1 MASTKISSVRKNTES
16 ASTKPTAASPV
27 SEGYNPSATVNSTKQ
42 AYTTHNSEK
51 PSAYTSKYDNLIND
65 NLNNILKRK
74 QFSYD
79 ASKDALYNQ
88 YKDMYTRNGQ
98 TAMQDTMGNAAL
110 LTGGYGNS
118 YATTAGQQMYNSY
131 MQQLNDK
138 IPELEQRAYE
148 RYRDE
153 TSDLYNQNNLLTN
166 LDATYYG
173 RYRDKMSDYFNDR
186 DFYYNAYNNERNF
199 DYGKYRDD
207 IGDAKDDRN
216 FAYQKERDSVSDS
229 QWDKTFNY
237 NKDRDTRDFN
247 YQKER
252 DSVSDSQWNKTFNYN
267 KDRDT
272 RDFNYQKERDSVS
285 DSQWDKTFNYNKYR
299 DNVGDAQWQQQ
310 FDYSKYRDNVGDSQW
325 QQQFDYQKDRDA
337 VSDEQ
342 WNKTYSANVSKAV
355 SSAQKES
362 EDDTYF
368 DPDKAYKFLTD
379 YDEYFD
385 VKDNPSEVAE
395 ALFQSYG
402 DKDGFWEWAD
412 KASIGSGSLSD
423 LIYSLHPELADSST
437 LNGTNSWGS
446 IGTAGIQSNANAI
459 ADYNKRYSDYKSLLS
474 DSENW
479 STSRQ
484 QWMDDNKKAKKTNS
498 KK

>member
-1 MASTKISSVRKNTES
+1 MATVRKERTSSIYEKAPDRFNANS
-16 ASTKPTAASPV
+16 SSTTNSNNA
-27 SEGYNPSATVNSTKQ
+27 GYKPSAAVNTAKQ
-42 AYTTHNSEK
+42 AYTVHNSEK
-51 PSAYTSKYDNLIND
+51 PSAYTGKYDNLIND
-65 NLNNILKRK
+65 NLNNILNRK
-74 QFSYD
+74 QFNYD
-79 ASKDALYNQ
+79 ANKDALYNQ

-118 YATTAGQQMYNSY
+118 YATTAGQQAYNSY

-153 TSDLYNQNNLLTN
+153 TNDLYNQNNLLTN
-166 LDATYYG
+166 LDSTDYS
-173 RYRDKMSDYFNDR
+173 RYRDKMSDYLNDR

-207 IGDAKDDRN
+207 VGDAKDDRN
-216 FAYQKERDSVSDS
+216 
-229 QWDKTFNY
+229 
-237 NKDRDTRDFN
+237 FN

-252 DSVSDSQWNKTFNYN
+252 DSVSD
-267 KDRDT
+267 D
-272 RDFNYQKERDSVS
+272 
-285 DSQWDKTFNYNKYR
+285 
-299 DNVGDAQWQQQ
+299 QWQ
-310 FDYSKYRDNVGDSQW
+310 K
-325 QQQFDYQKDRDA
+325 QFDYQKQRDA
-337 VSDEQ
+337 VSDDQ
-342 WNKTYSANVSKAV
+342 WNKNYAMNISKAIG
-355 SSAQKES
+355 SAQKES

-368 DPDKAYKFLTD
+368 NPDKAYKFLTD
-379 YDEYFD
+379 YDDYFN

-412 KASIGSGSLSD
+412 EASIGEGSLTD
-423 LIYSLHPELADSST
+423 LIYSLHPELIDSST
-437 LNGTNSWGS
+437 LKGVNSWGT
-446 IGTAGIQSNANAI
+446 IGSAGIQSNANAI
-459 ADYNKRYSDYKSLLS
+459 AEDNKRYSDYKSLLS
-474 DSENW
+474 DSNNW

-484 QWMDDNKKAKKTNS
+484 QWLDDNKKAKKANS

>member
-1 MASTKISSVRKNTES
+1 MATVRKRFNTNS
-16 ASTKPTAASPV
+16 SSTTNGTGYKPSNAVNAA
-27 SEGYNPSATVNSTKQ
+27 KQ
-42 AYTTHNSEK
+42 AYTVHNSEK
-51 PSAYTSKYDNLIND
+51 PSAYTGKYDNLIND
-65 NLNNILKRK
+65 NLNNILNRK

-79 ASKDALYNQ
+79 ANKDTLYNQ

-118 YATTAGQQMYNSY
+118 YATTAGQQAYNSY

-153 TSDLYNQNNLLTN
+153 TNDLYNQNNLLTN
-166 LDATYYG
+166 LDSTDYS
-173 RYRDKMSDYFNDR
+173 RYRDKMSDYLNDR

-207 IGDAKDDRN
+207 VGDAKDDRN
-216 FAYQKERDSVSDS
+216 
-229 QWDKTFNY
+229 
-237 NKDRDTRDFN
+237 FN

-252 DSVSDSQWNKTFNYN
+252 DSVSDDQWQKTFNYN
-267 KDRDT
+267 
-272 RDFNYQKERDSVS
+272 Q
-285 DSQWDKTFNYNKYR
+285 YR
-299 DNVGDAQWQQQ
+299 DNVGDDQWQ
-310 FDYSKYRDNVGDSQW
+310 K
-325 QQQFDYQKDRDA
+325 QFDYQKQRDA
-337 VSDEQ
+337 VSDDQ
-342 WNKTYSANVSKAV
+342 WEKNYAMNISKAIG
-355 SSAQKES
+355 SAQKES
-362 EDDTYF
+362 EVDTYF

-379 YDEYFD
+379 YDDYFN

-412 KASIGSGSLSD
+412 EASIGEGSLTD
-423 LIYSLHPELADSST
+423 LIYSLHPELIDNST
-437 LNGTNSWGS
+437 IKGVNSWGT
-446 IGTAGIQSNANAI
+446 IGSTGIQSNANAI
-459 ADYNKRYSDYKSLLS
+459 AEDNKRYSDYKSLLS
-474 DSENW
+474 DSNNW

-484 QWMDDNKKAKKTNS
+484 QWLDDNKKAKKANS

>member
-1 MASTKISSVRKNTES
+1 MAKVRKERTSSIYEKAPDRFNANS
-16 ASTKPTAASPV
+16 SSTT
-27 SEGYNPSATVNSTKQ
+27 NSTGYKPSNAVNTAKQ
-42 AYTTHNSEK
+42 AYTVHNSKK
-51 PSAYTSKYDNLIND
+51 PSAYTGKYDNLIND
-65 NLNNILKRK
+65 NLNNILNRK
-74 QFSYD
+74 QFNYD

-118 YATTAGQQMYNSY
+118 YATTAGQQAYNSY
-131 MQQLNDK
+131 TQQLNDK

-153 TSDLYNQNNLLTN
+153 TNDLYNQNNLLTN
-166 LDATYYG
+166 LDSTDYS
-173 RYRDKMSDYFNDR
+173 RYRDKMSDYLNDR

-207 IGDAKDDRN
+207 VGDAKDDRN
-216 FAYQKERDSVSDS
+216 FNYQKKRDSVSD
-229 QWDKTFNY
+229 
-237 NKDRDTRDFN
+237 
-247 YQKER
+247 
-252 DSVSDSQWNKTFNYN
+252 
-267 KDRDT
+267 
-272 RDFNYQKERDSVS
+272 
-285 DSQWDKTFNYNKYR
+285 
-299 DNVGDAQWQQQ
+299 AQWQ
-310 FDYSKYRDNVGDSQW
+310 K
-325 QQQFDYQKDRDA
+325 QFDYQKQRDA
-337 VSDEQ
+337 VSDDQ
-342 WNKTYSANVSKAV
+342 WNKNYAMNISKAIG
-355 SSAQKES
+355 SAQKES

-379 YDEYFD
+379 YDDYFN

-412 KASIGSGSLSD
+412 EASIGEGSLTD
-423 LIYSLHPELADSST
+423 LIYSLHPELIDSST
-437 LNGTNSWGS
+437 LKGVNSWGT
-446 IGTAGIQSNANAI
+446 IGSAGIQSNANAI
-459 ADYNKRYSDYKSLLS
+459 AEDNKRYSDYKSLLS
-474 DSENW
+474 DSNNW

-484 QWMDDNKKAKKTNS
+484 QWLDDNKKAKKANS

>member
-1 MASTKISSVRKNTES
+1 MATVRKERTSSIYEKAPDRFNANS
-16 ASTKPTAASPV
+16 SSTTNSNNA
-27 SEGYNPSATVNSTKQ
+27 GYKPSAAVNTAKQ
-42 AYTTHNSEK
+42 AYTVHNSEK
-51 PSAYTSKYDNLIND
+51 PSAYTGKYDNLIND
-65 NLNNILKRK
+65 NLNNILNRK
-74 QFSYD
+74 QFNYD
-79 ASKDALYNQ
+79 ANKDALYNQ

-118 YATTAGQQMYNSY
+118 YATTAGQQAYNSY

-153 TSDLYNQNNLLTN
+153 TNDLYNQNNLLTN
-166 LDATYYG
+166 LDSTDYS
-173 RYRDKMSDYFNDR
+173 RYRDKMSDYLNDR

-207 IGDAKDDRN
+207 VGDAKDDRN
-216 FAYQKERDSVSDS
+216 
-229 QWDKTFNY
+229 
-237 NKDRDTRDFN
+237 FN

-252 DSVSDSQWNKTFNYN
+252 DSVSD
-267 KDRDT
+267 D
-272 RDFNYQKERDSVS
+272 
-285 DSQWDKTFNYNKYR
+285 
-299 DNVGDAQWQQQ
+299 QWQ
-310 FDYSKYRDNVGDSQW
+310 K
-325 QQQFDYQKDRDA
+325 QFDYQKQRDA
-337 VSDEQ
+337 VSDDQ
-342 WNKTYSANVSKAV
+342 WEKNYAMNISKAIG
-355 SSAQKES
+355 SAQKES
-362 EDDTYF
+362 KDDTYF

-379 YDEYFD
+379 YDDYFN

-412 KASIGSGSLSD
+412 EASIGEGSLTD
-423 LIYSLHPELADSST
+423 LIYSLHPELIDSST
-437 LNGTNSWGS
+437 LKGTNSWGT
-446 IGTAGIQSNANAI
+446 IGSAGIQSNASAI
-459 ADYNKRYSDYKSLLS
+459 AEDNKRYSDYKSLLS
-474 DSENW
+474 DSNNW

-484 QWMDDNKKAKKTNS
+484 QWLDDNKKAKKANN

>member
-1 MASTKISSVRKNTES
+1 MAKVRKERTSSIYEKAPDRFNANS
-16 ASTKPTAASPV
+16 SSTT
-27 SEGYNPSATVNSTKQ
+27 NSTGYKPSNAVNTAKQ
-42 AYTTHNSEK
+42 AYTVHNSKK
-51 PSAYTSKYDNLIND
+51 PSAYTGKYDNLIND
-65 NLNNILKRK
+65 NLNNILNRK
-74 QFSYD
+74 QFNYD
-79 ASKDALYNQ
+79 ASKDSLYNQ

-118 YATTAGQQMYNSY
+118 YATTAGQQAYNSY

-138 IPELEQRAYE
+138 IPELEQRAYD

-153 TSDLYNQNNLLTN
+153 TNDLYNQNNLLTN
-166 LDATYYG
+166 LDSTDYS
-173 RYRDKMSDYFNDR
+173 RYRDKMSDYLNDR

-207 IGDAKDDRN
+207 AGDAKDDRN
-216 FAYQKERDSVSDS
+216 
-229 QWDKTFNY
+229 
-237 NKDRDTRDFN
+237 FN

-252 DSVSDSQWNKTFNYN
+252 DSVSDDQWQKTFNYN
-267 KDRDT
+267 
-272 RDFNYQKERDSVS
+272 Q
-285 DSQWDKTFNYNKYR
+285 YR
-299 DNVGDAQWQQQ
+299 DNVGD
-310 FDYSKYRDNVGDSQW
+310 D
-325 QQQFDYQKDRDA
+325 
-337 VSDEQ
+337 Q
-342 WNKTYSANVSKAV
+342 WNKNYAMNISKAIG
-355 SSAQKES
+355 SAQKES

-379 YDEYFD
+379 YDDYFN

-412 KASIGSGSLSD
+412 EASIGEGSLTD
-423 LIYSLHPELADSST
+423 LIYSLHPELIDSST
-437 LNGTNSWGS
+437 LKGVNSWGT
-446 IGTAGIQSNANAI
+446 IGSAGIQSNANAI
-459 ADYNKRYSDYKSLLS
+459 AEDNKRYGDYKSLLS
-474 DSENW
+474 DSNNW

-484 QWMDDNKKAKKTNS
+484 QWLDDNKKAKKANS

>member
-1 MASTKISSVRKNTES
+1 MAKVRKERTSSIYEKAPDRFNAKS
-16 ASTKPTAASPV
+16 SSTT
-27 SEGYNPSATVNSTKQ
+27 NSTGYKPSNAVNTAKQ
-42 AYTTHNSEK
+42 AYTVHNSKK
-51 PSAYTSKYDNLIND
+51 PSAYTGKYDNLIND
-65 NLNNILKRK
+65 NLNNILNRK

-79 ASKDALYNQ
+79 ANKDALYNQ

-118 YATTAGQQMYNSY
+118 YATTAGQQAYNSY

-153 TSDLYNQNNLLTN
+153 TNDLYNQNNLLTN
-166 LDATYYG
+166 LDSTDYG
-173 RYRDKMSDYFNDR
+173 RYRDKMSDYLNDR

-207 IGDAKDDRN
+207 VGDAKDDRN
-216 FAYQKERDSVSDS
+216 
-229 QWDKTFNY
+229 
-237 NKDRDTRDFN
+237 FN

-252 DSVSDSQWNKTFNYN
+252 DSVSD
-267 KDRDT
+267 
-272 RDFNYQKERDSVS
+272 
-285 DSQWDKTFNYNKYR
+285 
-299 DNVGDAQWQQQ
+299 AQWQ
-310 FDYSKYRDNVGDSQW
+310 K
-325 QQQFDYQKDRDA
+325 QFDYQKQRDA
-337 VSDEQ
+337 VSDDQ
-342 WNKTYSANVSKAV
+342 WNKNYAMNISKAIG
-355 SSAQKES
+355 SAQKES

-379 YDEYFD
+379 YDDYFN

-412 KASIGSGSLSD
+412 EASIGEGSLTD
-423 LIYSLHPELADSST
+423 LIYSLHPELIDSST
-437 LNGTNSWGS
+437 LKGVNSWGT
-446 IGTAGIQSNANAI
+446 IGSAGIQSNANAI
-459 ADYNKRYSDYKSLLS
+459 AEDNKRYSDYKSLLS
-474 DSENW
+474 DSNNW

-484 QWMDDNKKAKKTNS
+484 QWLDDNKKAKKANS

>member
-1 MASTKISSVRKNTES
+1 MATVRKERTSNIYEKAPDRFNTNS
-16 ASTKPTAASPV
+16 SSTTNS
-27 SEGYNPSATVNSTKQ
+27 NSTGYKPSDAVGTAKQ
-42 AYTTHNSEK
+42 AYTKHNSEK
-51 PSAYTSKYDNLIND
+51 PSAYTGKYDNLIND
-65 NLNNILKRK
+65 NLNNILNRK
-74 QFSYD
+74 QFNYD
-79 ASKDALYNQ
+79 ASKDALYKQ

-118 YATTAGQQMYNSY
+118 YATTAGQQAYNSY

-153 TSDLYNQNNLLTN
+153 TNDLYNQNNLLTN
-166 LDATYYG
+166 LDSTDYG
-173 RYRDKMSDYFNDR
+173 RYRDKMSDYLNDR

-207 IGDAKDDRN
+207 VGDAKDDRN
-216 FAYQKERDSVSDS
+216 
-229 QWDKTFNY
+229 
-237 NKDRDTRDFN
+237 FN

-252 DSVSDSQWNKTFNYN
+252 DSVSDAQWQKTFNYN
-267 KDRDT
+267 
-272 RDFNYQKERDSVS
+272 Q
-285 DSQWDKTFNYNKYR
+285 YR
-299 DNVGDAQWQQQ
+299 DNVGDDQWQ
-310 FDYSKYRDNVGDSQW
+310 K
-325 QQQFDYQKDRDA
+325 QFDYQKQRDA
-337 VSDEQ
+337 VSDDQ
-342 WNKTYSANVSKAV
+342 WNKNYAMNISKAIG
-355 SSAQKES
+355 SAQKES
-362 EDDTYF
+362 EADTYF

-379 YDEYFD
+379 YDDYFN

-412 KASIGSGSLSD
+412 EASIGEGSLTD
-423 LIYSLHPELADSST
+423 LIYSLHPELIDSTT
-437 LNGTNSWGS
+437 LKGVNSWGT
-446 IGTAGIQSNANAI
+446 IGSAGIQSNANAI
-459 ADYNKRYSDYKSLLS
+459 AEDNKRYSDYKSLLS
-474 DSENW
+474 DSNNW

-484 QWMDDNKKAKKTNS
+484 QWLDDNKKAKKANS

>member
-1 MASTKISSVRKNTES
+1 MATVRKERTSSIYEKAPDRFNANS
-16 ASTKPTAASPV
+16 GSTTNS
-27 SEGYNPSATVNSTKQ
+27 NSTGYKPSNAVNTAKQ
-42 AYTTHNSEK
+42 AYTVHNSEK
-51 PSAYTSKYDNLIND
+51 PSAYTGKYDNLIND
-65 NLNNILKRK
+65 NLNNILNRK

-79 ASKDALYNQ
+79 ANKDTLYNQ

-118 YATTAGQQMYNSY
+118 YATTAGQQAYNSY

-153 TSDLYNQNNLLTN
+153 TNDLYNQNNLLTN
-166 LDATYYG
+166 LDSTDYS
-173 RYRDKMSDYFNDR
+173 RYRDKMSDYLNDR

-207 IGDAKDDRN
+207 AGDAKDDRN
-216 FAYQKERDSVSDS
+216 
-229 QWDKTFNY
+229 
-237 NKDRDTRDFN
+237 FN

-252 DSVSDSQWNKTFNYN
+252 DSVSDDQWQKTFNYN
-267 KDRDT
+267 
-272 RDFNYQKERDSVS
+272 Q
-285 DSQWDKTFNYNKYR
+285 YR
-299 DNVGDAQWQQQ
+299 DNVGDDQWQ
-310 FDYSKYRDNVGDSQW
+310 K
-325 QQQFDYQKDRDA
+325 QFDYQKQRDA
-337 VSDEQ
+337 VSDDQ
-342 WNKTYSANVSKAV
+342 WNKNYAMNISKAIG
-355 SSAQKES
+355 SAQKES

-379 YDEYFD
+379 YDDYFN

-412 KASIGSGSLSD
+412 EASIGEGSLKD
-423 LIYSLHPELADSST
+423 LIYSLHPELIDSST
-437 LNGTNSWGS
+437 LKGVNSW
-446 IGTAGIQSNANAI
+446 
-459 ADYNKRYSDYKSLLS
+459 
-474 DSENW
+474 
-479 STSRQ
+479 
-484 QWMDDNKKAKKTNS
+484 
-498 KK
+498 

>member
-1 MASTKISSVRKNTES
+1 MATVRKERTSSIYEKAPDRFNANS
-16 ASTKPTAASPV
+16 SSTTNSNNA
-27 SEGYNPSATVNSTKQ
+27 GYKPSAAVNTAKQ
-42 AYTTHNSEK
+42 AYTVHNSEK
-51 PSAYTSKYDNLIND
+51 PSAYTGKYDNLIND
-65 NLNNILKRK
+65 NLNNILNRK
-74 QFSYD
+74 QFNYD
-79 ASKDALYNQ
+79 ANKDALYNQ

-118 YATTAGQQMYNSY
+118 YATTAGQQAYNSY

-153 TSDLYNQNNLLTN
+153 TNDLYNQNNLLTN
-166 LDATYYG
+166 LDSTDYS
-173 RYRDKMSDYFNDR
+173 RYRDKMSDYLNDR

-207 IGDAKDDRN
+207 VGNAKDDRN
-216 FAYQKERDSVSDS
+216 
-229 QWDKTFNY
+229 
-237 NKDRDTRDFN
+237 FN

-252 DSVSDSQWNKTFNYN
+252 DSVSD
-267 KDRDT
+267 D
-272 RDFNYQKERDSVS
+272 
-285 DSQWDKTFNYNKYR
+285 
-299 DNVGDAQWQQQ
+299 QWQ
-310 FDYSKYRDNVGDSQW
+310 K
-325 QQQFDYQKDRDA
+325 QFDYQKQRDA
-337 VSDEQ
+337 VSDDQ
-342 WNKTYSANVSKAV
+342 WNKNYAMNISKAIG
-355 SSAQKES
+355 SAQKES

-368 DPDKAYKFLTD
+368 NPDKAYKFLTD
-379 YDEYFD
+379 YDDYFN

-412 KASIGSGSLSD
+412 EASIGEGSLTD
-423 LIYSLHPELADSST
+423 LIYSLHPELIDSST
-437 LNGTNSWGS
+437 LKGVNSWGT
-446 IGTAGIQSNANAI
+446 IGSAGIQSNANAI
-459 ADYNKRYSDYKSLLS
+459 AEDNKRYSDYKSLLS
-474 DSENW
+474 DSNNW

-484 QWMDDNKKAKKTNS
+484 QWLDDNKKAKKANS